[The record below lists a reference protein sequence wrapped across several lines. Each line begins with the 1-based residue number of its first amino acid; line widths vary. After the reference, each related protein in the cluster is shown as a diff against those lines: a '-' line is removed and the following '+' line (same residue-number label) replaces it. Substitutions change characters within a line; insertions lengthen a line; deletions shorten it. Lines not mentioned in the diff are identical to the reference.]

1 MVQNSPGADLDRFGP
16 RRRSAPNVLAK
27 ASAAPRVHRESGGQS
42 AADGRRTLGGMDLPS
57 ADDRLLREAAGLL
70 AELAPRHGITAVE
83 LGTDPA
89 ELVVTL
95 KDGRTYFDLAEF
107 EAEAEA
113 LLRHRVSVTSS
124 GAPGAHPRES
134 LAPAPAA

>member
-1 MVQNSPGADLDRFGP
+1 MALSGQRSWCIRGAEQPGNRPGP
-16 RRRSAPNVLAK
+16 VRSESLSAPTQTSGVK
-27 ASAAPRVHRESGGQS
+27 ASG
-42 AADGRRTLGGMDLPS
+42 DRRTLHSMELPS

-70 AELAPRHGITAVE
+70 AELAPRHGITAVQ
-83 LGTDPA
+83 LGADPA

-95 KDGRTYFDLAEF
+95 DQGRTYFDLAEF

-124 GAPGAHPRES
+124 GAPGAHPREL
-134 LAPAPAA
+134 LAPVPTA

>member
-1 MVQNSPGADLDRFGP
+1 
-16 RRRSAPNVLAK
+16 
-27 ASAAPRVHRESGGQS
+27 
-42 AADGRRTLGGMDLPS
+42 MDLPS

-95 KDGRTYFDLAEF
+95 EEGRSYFDLAEF

-113 LLRHRVSVTSS
+113 LLRRRVSVTSS

-134 LAPAPAA
+134 LTPAPTA